1 MRAKSF
7 KDTLKNQG
15 SFTIEAAILFPI
27 IFLCLISVIYL
38 SVIMYQ
44 QVYMQIIVN
53 SAARYGFY
61 STVNVEEEIY
71 SYVEERLREFVA
83 IKVVET
89 RIDVDVKKHILSQ
102 SIKVSITHAYN
113 MPLGFKMK
121 IIARAHKTEANP
133 VDFIRTL
140 DSIKELIVDRR

>member
-1 MRAKSF
+1 
-7 KDTLKNQG
+7 
-15 SFTIEAAILFPI
+15 
-27 IFLCLISVIYL
+27 
-38 SVIMYQ
+38 
-44 QVYMQIIVN
+44 MQIIVN

-89 RIDVDVKKHILSQ
+89 RIDVDIKKHVLSQ

-121 IIARAHKTEANP
+121 ITARAHKTEANP

-140 DSIKELIVDRR
+140 DYIKELIVDRR